1 MTFFNTLDVLLHFL
15 TLHFF
20 LQQSFFFFF
29 FFFLDTRR
37 ILMNG
42 LLFEAE
48 AAAAARAKTKTG
60 DRLMRERRATAHL
73 RGHHSFHLDIQ
84 FMGTGVSRC

>member
-20 LQQSFFFFF
+20 YNNLF

-48 AAAAARAKTKTG
+48 AAAARAKTKTG